1 MGRYEDLSVITR
13 ESLVFRLR
21 CLGFTY
27 DPAIFQRIIQVC
39 PPRFY
44 PDAKDA
50 LAALK
55 DRKLAI
61 LSNGSSEMLNALVH
75 NFKPSPAAYTLIEAQ
90 LGVSPADVLFVSCN
104 PFDVSGAKSFGLQVA
119 WIDHV
124 TPEAMKSELADRER
138 IAPLTIFKM
147 LREQMDILG
156 FVPDYRIRALS
167 DLPKVVSRA
176 ES

>member
-1 MGRYEDLSVITR
+1 
-13 ESLVFRLR
+13 
-21 CLGFTY
+21 
-27 DPAIFQRIIQVC
+27 
-39 PPRFY
+39 
-44 PDAKDA
+44 
-50 LAALK
+50 
-55 DRKLAI
+55 
-61 LSNGSSEMLNALVH
+61 MLNALVH